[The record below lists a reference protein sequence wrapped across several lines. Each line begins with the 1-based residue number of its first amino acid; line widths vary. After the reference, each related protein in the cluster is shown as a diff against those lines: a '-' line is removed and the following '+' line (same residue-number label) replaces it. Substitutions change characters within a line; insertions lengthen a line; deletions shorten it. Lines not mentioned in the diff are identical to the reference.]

1 MFDIN
6 IYYCISVFSNLI
18 VLCRRYYNVCRMS
31 FLGKN
36 SDIAVAFYSN
46 NKIVLIAT
54 YIQIYIA
61 VTISNIT
68 RIIAPQYNLQ
78 L

>member
-1 MFDIN
+1 MYAECLF
-6 IYYCISVFSNLI
+6 LETI
-18 VLCRRYYNVCRMS
+18 VIL
-31 FLGKN
+31 
-36 SDIAVAFYSN
+36 IAVAFYSN